1 MLPPRFPVLDVGVNA
16 VRFNQVL
23 DLLCQW
29 VAERRRVYLSLCN
42 AFTVIAAH
50 DSPAMAEVVNQAT
63 LSVPDGMPLVWLGR
77 RQRHVVER
85 VYGPDLM
92 LALCERGEALG
103 LRHYFYGGGEGVN
116 ERLAQRLRERF
127 PRLIVAGMHSPPFR
141 ELSTDEERRIADDIN
156 AARPDVVWVGL
167 GTPKQDFWIARNRP
181 LLEAPVLI
189 PVGAAFDF
197 HSGAKPQAP
206 LWMQRSG
213 LEWLFRLLSEPRRLW
228 KRYLINNPR
237 FVWLIAKQEAGRWLA
252 GRRRADAP
260 GLHKGEI
267 ASADICGVRVDSI
280 RLTDLLEHI
289 DDSVRAN
296 RRIAVY
302 HANAHLINL
311 ASISPAL
318 RQALGDA
325 EHVFCDGIGVRIAS
339 NILGH
344 PLPERFTPPDWI
356 DDLCS
361 LCERRGYGLFLL
373 GARQGVAEQ
382 AAARL
387 RAQWPALRVHTH
399 HGYFD
404 HFGADADRVIEQ
416 VNASRSHVLLVGM
429 GMPLQ
434 EVWTHAALPRLSVNV
449 ALTVGALFDYTAGR
463 VPRGPRWITDHGFEW
478 LWRLV
483 VEPRRLWRRYLIG
496 NPAFL
501 LRVLRQ
507 RFGWAAN

>member
-1 MLPPRFPVLDVGVNA
+1 MLPPRYPVLDVGVNA
-16 VRFNQVL
+16 VRFSQVL
-23 DLLCQW
+23 DLLCEW

-50 DSPAMAEVVNQAT
+50 DSPAMADVVNQST

-77 RQRHVVER
+77 RQRHSVER

-92 LALCERGEALG
+92 LALCERGEPLG
-103 LRHYFYGGGEGVN
+103 LRHYFYGGAEGVN
-116 ERLAQRLRERF
+116 ERLAERLSERF
-127 PRLIVAGMHSPPFR
+127 PRLIVAGMYSPPFR
-141 ELSTDEERRIADDIN
+141 ELGAEEERRIVTEIN

-181 LLEAPVLI
+181 ALEAPILI

-197 HSGAKPQAP
+197 HSGVKPQAP

-237 FVWLIAKQEAGRWLA
+237 FVWLVAKQELDGWAA
-252 GRRRADAP
+252 RRRSARKP
-260 GLHKGEI
+260 LLLKGQI

-280 RLTDLLEHI
+280 RLADLLEHI
-289 DDSVRAN
+289 DDSVRS
-296 RRIAVY
+296 RKRIAVY

-311 ASISPAL
+311 AARDGELRSAL
-318 RQALGDA
+318 SDA

-339 NILGH
+339 NVLGH

-356 DDLCS
+356 DDLSS
-361 LCERRGYGLFLL
+361 LCEQRGYGVFLL
-373 GARQGVAEQ
+373 GARPGVADQ
-382 AAARL
+382 AASRL
-387 RAQWPALRVHTH
+387 RARWPKLRVRTH

-404 HFGADADRVIEQ
+404 HWGKDAQRVIEQ
-416 VNASRSHVLLVGM
+416 INASESHVLLVGM

-434 EVWTHAALPRLSVNV
+434 ELWTHEALPRLSVNV
-449 ALTVGALFDYTAGR
+449 ALTVGALFDYIAGR

-501 LRVLRQ
+501 LRVIRQ
-507 RFGWAAN
+507 RFSRTVG